1 MKYAVIQLSGKQ
13 YKVEEGETI
22 SVNKLEGKAK
32 DKLKLDQ
39 VLLVVDG
46 KKVSLGQPLVKGAIV
61 SAEIV
66 EQKKD
71 KKIRVAKYKAK
82 SKYRKVQGH
91 RQLITS
97 VKIVKITI

>member
-1 MKYAVIQLSGKQ
+1 MKYAVIQLAGKQ

-22 SVNKLEGKAK
+22 SVNKIEGKAK
-32 DKLKLDQ
+32 TKLKLDQ

-91 RQLITS
+91 RQLITC

>member
-13 YKVEEGETI
+13 YRVSEGEVIT
-22 SVNKLEGKAK
+22 VNKLNGKLK

-46 KKVSLGQPLVKGAIV
+46 KKVVVGQPIIKTGLVT
-61 SAEIV
+61 AEIL

-91 RQLITS
+91 RQQITC
-97 VKIVKITI
+97 VKIVKITV